1 MTHLEGDSGIPGG
14 SGLVTDLL
22 GPQASEVAAPYLNQ
36 TSRPSSPAGMSSAVK
51 ELIQRQETYIE
62 QLEKEAAFC
71 RDQLSNILLQV
82 KQVLVAN
89 SNEAAEDK
97 AKKEEIMNMLRTVP
111 G

>member
-14 SGLVTDLL
+14 SGTELLHPQVSLV
-22 GPQASEVAAPYLNQ
+22 ASPYLNQ

-82 KQVLVAN
+82 KQVLLEFFWMAWILMITN
-89 SNEAAEDK
+89 SGAHPP
-97 AKKEEIMNMLRTVP
+97 RYH
-111 G
+111 